1 MASTNLSFECC
12 RHCVAPKRHPGCR
25 DKCKEYISVK
35 SAIKE
40 KKSVRWLGAGHRITF
55 SLAFEKRKIET
66 QSSVRMVVVFIVSA
80 TDKQGGYFYA
90 QILHRCRR

>member
-12 RHCVAPKRHPGCR
+12 HHCVAPKRHPGCQ

-40 KKSVRWLGAGHRITF
+40 KKEREMARHGAADYIQSCIRKAKNASAIERKNGRGVHR
-55 SLAFEKRKIET
+55 
-66 QSSVRMVVVFIVSA
+66 V
-80 TDKQGGYFYA
+80 GY
-90 QILHRCRR
+90 R